1 MRKLNELRKHFS
13 VTQKIV
19 FGVACAV
26 FILAVLNIAW
36 YAYNL
41 LVVPMPT
48 QGGTY
53 REGIVSVPRFIN
65 PVLALTEADRD
76 MTELLF
82 SGLIRFDDQSKPIGD
97 LAQSWNISED
107 GRIYTFNLKENAR
120 FHDGTPITAED
131 VVFTI
136 ERIKDPQTGSTLRP
150 TFEGVSVNAVSTHV
164 VSFSLKDAYAPFLDT
179 LTVGIIPKHIWNN
192 VPAINMNWS
201 RLNTES
207 IVGSGPYMFKELQSD
222 NGGIPTSYDLTAFRT
237 SYHQSYIDDIT
248 LVFYTKI
255 EDALL
260 ALEKGEIDGLHSVPY
275 ERIKELE
282 DKGFAVH
289 TAAFPRIYALFF
301 NQNHNPVLTHPEV
314 RQALSAAVDRQGIA
328 SDIYVGYAKPIIDPL
343 GLSTST
349 ENAVSMSSIL
359 EKNGWK
365 KNTAGIYERTVLKQT
380 ETLSF
385 AIAAPNTPELKAIAT
400 KVKDAWEK
408 EGASVT
414 LSLLESADLQ
424 KNIIRPRNFD
434 VLVFGQFYGRT
445 PDPYP
450 FWHSSQRND
459 PGLNISQYV
468 SIDVDRALEIGRTS
482 PDVGRRASALISF
495 TGNILK
501 DRPAVFLVNPSFI
514 YVTKKDVMNVV
525 IPSRLS
531 PSERFAFID
540 SWYIET
546 QRIWKFL
553 ANN

>member
-1 MRKLNELRKHFS
+1 MKKLNDVRKHFT
-13 VTQKIV
+13 VTQKII
-19 FGVACAV
+19 FGVASAV
-26 FILAVLNIAW
+26 FIVAVLNIGW

-41 LVVPMPT
+41 LVIPMPT

-82 SGLIRFDDQSKPIGD
+82 SGLLRFDGDNKPVGE
-97 LAQSWNISED
+97 LAASWEISED
-107 GRIYTFNLKENAR
+107 GKTYTFNLKEDAR
-120 FHDGTPITAED
+120 FHDGTPITADD

-150 TFEGVSVNAVSTHV
+150 TFEGVAVMAISTHV

-201 RLNTES
+201 RLNTEG
-207 IVGSGPYMFKELQSD
+207 IIGSGPYMFKSVTLD
-222 NGGIPTSYDLTAFRT
+222 DGGIPTSYDLLAFRD
-237 SYHQSYIDDIT
+237 SYHQSYIDTIH
-248 LVFYTKI
+248 LAFYTKI
-255 EDALL
+255 EDALV
-260 ALEKGEIDGLHSVPY
+260 ALENNEIDGLHSVPY
-275 ERIKELE
+275 DELSTLSE
-282 DKGFAVH
+282 DFKVH
-289 TAAFPRIYALFF
+289 AAAFPRIYALFF
-301 NQNHNPVLTHPEV
+301 NQNRNAVLTHPEV
-314 RQALSAAVDRQGIA
+314 RQALGAAVDRASIA
-328 SDIYVGYAKPIIDPL
+328 KDIYFGYAKPIADPL

-349 ENAVSMSSIL
+349 QSTASMSAIL
-359 EKNGWK
+359 EKAGWK
-365 KNTAGIYERTVLKQT
+365 KNTEGFYTRTVQKQV
-380 ETLSF
+380 ETL
-385 AIAAPNTPELKAIAT
+385 ALTIAAPNTPELKAIAT
-400 KVKDAWEK
+400 RVKEAWEK
-408 EGASVT
+408 EGALVT

-468 SIDVDRALEIGRTS
+468 SSDVDRALEIGRES
-482 PDVGRRASALISF
+482 PDAGRRASALISF
-495 TGNILK
+495 TGNLMK
-501 DRPAVFLVNPSFI
+501 DQPAIFLVNPSFI
-514 YVTKKDVMNVV
+514 YVTRKDVGNVT

-540 SWYIET
+540 SWYLET

-553 ANN
+553 TNN